1 MTSKAVTDVIS
12 ELLRQRAPVRFGG
25 EGFGIEHDDDHDP
38 GELSAAAVCYAS
50 NACAVLHP
58 LNGTPIDDITTFW
71 MQWPW
76 EKSYWKPKDPR
87 RDLVRAAALL
97 IAEIEKLD
105 RKT

>member
-1 MTSKAVTDVIS
+1 MKRHPITAAVSAVLK
-12 ELLRQRAPVRFGG
+12 ERARQIEH
-25 EGFGIEHDDDHDP
+25 EGFDWVHDEDHDP
-38 GELSAAAVCYAS
+38 GDLTAAAVCYAA

-58 LNGTPIDDITTFW
+58 LNGTPIEDITKFW

-76 EKSYWKPKDPR
+76 EVEWWKPKDPR

-105 RKT
+105 RAK